1 MQEKNKERE
10 SLGEKIAEILTP
22 VPTIFDPEDD
32 VNEETVAKV
41 VENVFE
47 DEDKNENIGEKLGKI
62 RQSFNFLEDVD
73 KRYTGTKSSR
83 KNIENESSFSG
94 SEDLNDDN
102 KEISEESFEEQ
113 TSIDEDSEE
122 EDQDSET
129 EDNKSEVSEDE
140 SKSNFKHINDINM
153 KTQVSK
159 GTSVCN
165 QLNIWES
172 LMELRIQMQKCLI
185 ASNKMPQKD
194 HFEEIKQQSGSD
206 FANKVSDT
214 KNTIIKTLDKLLQ
227 LQKVLLKQYPETNN
241 LDKKKKQIVQTEDG
255 DEEIPSDT
263 EDEHFENSDEEQEE
277 SPRKKMKLGDY
288 EKEISKTHELYRN
301 YRNAVIQ
308 KWNEKTKIASV
319 KHIVPVYSVVDQIQH
334 ILMDREKLIKRSQ
347 LKKSK
352 YEILGFKPM
361 EKDIIPNLEESN
373 QSQVAD
379 EYNNNIFDDDDF
391 YYHLLR
397 ELIEYKSA
405 DVNNPTQLGQRWI
418 HLQNLRSKMKRKVDT
433 RATKGRK
440 VRYTVHSKLV
450 NFMAPIDEEL
460 ITDEAKNELFGS
472 LFGKKQFFGK

>member
-206 FANKVSDT
+206 FA
-214 KNTIIKTLDKLLQ
+214 
-227 LQKVLLKQYPETNN
+227 
-241 LDKKKKQIVQTEDG
+241 
-255 DEEIPSDT
+255 
-263 EDEHFENSDEEQEE
+263 
-277 SPRKKMKLGDY
+277 
-288 EKEISKTHELYRN
+288 
-301 YRNAVIQ
+301 
-308 KWNEKTKIASV
+308 
-319 KHIVPVYSVVDQIQH
+319 
-334 ILMDREKLIKRSQ
+334 
-347 LKKSK
+347 
-352 YEILGFKPM
+352 
-361 EKDIIPNLEESN
+361 
-373 QSQVAD
+373 
-379 EYNNNIFDDDDF
+379 
-391 YYHLLR
+391 
-397 ELIEYKSA
+397 
-405 DVNNPTQLGQRWI
+405 
-418 HLQNLRSKMKRKVDT
+418 
-433 RATKGRK
+433 
-440 VRYTVHSKLV
+440 
-450 NFMAPIDEEL
+450 
-460 ITDEAKNELFGS
+460 
-472 LFGKKQFFGK
+472 